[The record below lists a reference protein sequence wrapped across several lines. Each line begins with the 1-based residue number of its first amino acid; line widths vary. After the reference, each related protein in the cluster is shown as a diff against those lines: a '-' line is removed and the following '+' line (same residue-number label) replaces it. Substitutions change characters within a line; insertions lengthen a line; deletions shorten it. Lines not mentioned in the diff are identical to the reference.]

1 MKARLRGTPCEVEVV
16 PYFPEGMFAGFT
28 DVSGTL
34 QPGMIVYKSSDL
46 EFLETPPKL
55 KPEVDWEAF
64 RREAAKD
71 FMSAIIV
78 REAPQYNF
86 ACRNVADRTTE
97 AIMWAEELIK
107 QLKSEV

>member
-55 KPEVDWEAF
+55 KPEVDWDTF

-71 FMSAIIV
+71 ILPAVIEKKSSMCSFEEV
-78 REAPQYNF
+78 
-86 ACRNVADRTTE
+86 TKE
-97 AIMWAEELIK
+97 AIQFADELIK
-107 QLKSEV
+107 QLREKK

>member
-1 MKARLRGTPCEVEVV
+1 MKARIIGTHCEVEVL

-34 QPGMIVYKSSDL
+34 QPGLVVYKSSQL

-55 KPEVDWEAF
+55 KPEVDWDAF

-71 FMSAIIV
+71 LLCALVQGNESYDSIFEVHHAVEM
-78 REAPQYNF
+78 
-86 ACRNVADRTTE
+86 AD
-97 AIMWAEELIK
+97 ELIK
-107 QLKSEV
+107 TLRDGKE